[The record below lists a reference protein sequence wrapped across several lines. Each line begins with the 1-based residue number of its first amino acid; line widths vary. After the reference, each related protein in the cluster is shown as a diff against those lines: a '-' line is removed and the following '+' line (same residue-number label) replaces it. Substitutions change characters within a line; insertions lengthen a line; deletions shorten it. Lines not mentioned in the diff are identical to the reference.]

1 MIGISVIF
9 FDWLVKQWCYIKIF
23 PLEISGSKTLRIW
36 HNICGCNIHWQ
47 KKETKHPIT
56 TTLKASWRQ
65 TDTDPAV
72 WLTNK
77 SKKCLVRIWGRA
89 HLNLLLDSAM
99 CAWQG
104 ACENR
109 PIKSPALHHCRFSEY
124 GCSTAEFGK
133 KTLIVACKTC
143 VGVSLL
149 FPCVMNKGSPQ
160 LLMFIGFC
168 HGAMIMNACLPL
180 CRRGL
185 LTYVYSGVFVWMNA
199 LVARS
204 GSYIVRLSVCD
215 LHGLTSPFLR
225 QNWASIGLCLN
236 LPNLPLI
243 VQIPWKAYEKHG
255 TSLYCETGVPS
266 SGHLSDLDLRTQ

>member
-9 FDWLVKQWCYIKIF
+9 FDWLVKQWCSIQIF

-56 TTLKASWRQ
+56 ATLKTSWRQ

-89 HLNLLLDSAM
+89 HLNLLLDSVM
-99 CAWQG
+99 CTWQG

-109 PIKSPALHHCRFSEY
+109 PIESPALHHCRFSEY
-124 GCSTAEFGK
+124 GCNAAEFGK

-143 VGVSLL
+143 VGVYL
-149 FPCVMNKGSPQ
+149 PCIMNKGSPK
-160 LLMFIGFC
+160 LLIFIGFVPRRL
-168 HGAMIMNACLPL
+168 NVKQL
-180 CRRGL
+180 CKSWCTESAPITNKPAPMYHL
-185 LTYVYSGVFVWMNA
+185 L
-199 LVARS
+199 
-204 GSYIVRLSVCD
+204 
-215 LHGLTSPFLR
+215 FLIDELMKKLEVE
-225 QNWASIGLCLN
+225 NIGEIC
-236 LPNLPLI
+236 LI
-243 VQIPWKAYEKHG
+243 VALLRHTQQKTKLLQ
-255 TSLYCETGVPS
+255 TFLYTFFILLWTKFNQYSVM
-266 SGHLSDLDLRTQ
+266 LTQNIKIH